1 MNKLLSVE
9 RPEKQSLLLDRLSSY
24 AAPTQTKLRD
34 LLLDL
39 AALDL
44 PDADLHPR
52 QILARQN
59 SLKLLIGE
67 LQQEIAEYDPN
78 YEHQP
83 K

>member
-1 MNKLLSVE
+1 MIQNA
-9 RPEKQSLLLDRLSSY
+9 RQY
-24 AAPTQTKLRD
+24 QIAQAKLRD

-44 PDADLHPR
+44 PDADLHPQ
-52 QILARQN
+52 QILVWQN
-59 SLKLLIGE
+59 SLKILIGK
-67 LQQEIAEYDPN
+67 LQQEIAEYEPN